1 MLLVQ
6 SERNA
11 LLTALTAVV
20 GVVERRHT
28 LPILSNLLLE
38 KKGGKLT
45 LLATDLELQVST
57 QMEGAETGDDFAITI
72 AARKLFDIVRALPD
86 TAKVKLDTKDS
97 QVVVSAG
104 KSRFTLQTLPAAD
117 FPRVETGTGLGAAI
131 RLPQK
136 TLKRLLQLVQFAM
149 ASQDIR
155 YYLNGMLLVFEG
167 KQLRVVATDGH
178 RLSYAETPLETE
190 TETRE
195 VIIPRKT
202 VVELSKLLADVDD
215 PVELRI
221 GANQVTITLPGT
233 ELVTKVVDGKFPDYQ
248 RVIPMNQPRH
258 LKANRQNVMQSLQ
271 RAAILSNEKFRGVR
285 LVMSENTLGIVC
297 NNNEQEEAAD
307 EIEVSY
313 NGEPLDVGF
322 NVTYLLDGLG
332 ALSSEE
338 IILSLA
344 DANSSMLLTSEGEA
358 GFKYVVMP
366 MRI

>member
-6 SERNA
+6 TERNA
-11 LLTALTAVV
+11 LLATLSATV

-38 KKGGKLT
+38 KKAGVLT

-57 QMEGAETGDDFAITI
+57 RLDNAGRGDDFAITV
-72 AARKLFDIVRALPD
+72 AARKLFDIVRALPED
-86 TAKVKLDTKDS
+86 AKVKMDSKDS
-97 QVVVSAG
+97 QIVVSAG

-117 FPRVETGTGLGAAI
+117 FPRMETSAGVGDEI
-131 RLPQK
+131 SLPQK

-155 YYLNGMLLVFEG
+155 YYLNGMLLVLGG
-167 KQLRVVATDGH
+167 KTLRVVATDGH
-178 RLSYAETPLETE
+178 RLSYAETMLDKEATA
-190 TETRE
+190 RE

-202 VVELSKLLADVDD
+202 VQELVKLLGDVED
-215 PVELRI
+215 PVSLRI
-221 GANQVTITLPGT
+221 GLNQVTIRLPDT

-248 RVIPMNQPRH
+248 RVIPQNQPRQM
-258 LKANRQNVMQSLQ
+258 KANRQTVMQALQ
-271 RAAILSNEKFRGVR
+271 RASILSNEKFRGVR
-285 LVMSENTLGIVC
+285 LVMSEGTLGIVC
-297 NNNEQEEAAD
+297 NNNEQEEAQE
-307 EIEVSY
+307 EIEVQFA
-313 NGEPLDVGF
+313 GDPLDVGF

-332 ALSSEE
+332 ALGAEE
-338 IILSLA
+338 IMLSLA
-344 DANSSMLLTSEGEA
+344 DANSSMLLTSEAEA